1 MLTRDQ
7 KFATGVSGDDEMEAG
22 GRGTYSESKVA
33 AVTKGPNP
41 KASVENTRKARQLKE
56 EPESDCLQC

>member
-22 GRGTYSESKVA
+22 GRGTYSESKVGPP
-33 AVTKGPNP
+33 AVSPRSRSN
-41 KASVENTRKARQLKE
+41 
-56 EPESDCLQC
+56 